1 MVGTGIWRE
10 TSKTWKIDTLNVERG
25 IWQETVKNMKKKR
38 IIHCKTL
45 IMARKLT
52 NKEKE
57 KLKWQDLEY
66 GKKHGKR

>member
-1 MVGTGIWRE
+1 MARNSE
-10 TSKTWKIDTLNVERG
+10 KHE
-25 IWQETVKNMKKKR
+25 KKR

-57 KLKWQDLEY
+57 KLKW
-66 GKKHGKR
+66 